1 MMKLLRYRFSG
12 IVIAVLYAF
21 FARLAFSGV
30 IQGGGLFGLN
40 LFSITFIWV
49 VPIFIGWIPII
60 FSNPDKIITVWSSAW
75 TPAVSVLVFFIIAF
89 LSGNEN
95 IICLIIIA
103 LPFITGAVIGGEIIR
118 FFIMRK
124 RRKNGRMLY
133 SLLLLIPLLSSVI
146 ESRFP
151 TPSEKHTFTNTTI
164 INATPEAIWPQII
177 RVKEI
182 NENEYHKGL
191 FYYSGV
197 PRPLDA
203 TLDKDTTGG
212 TRIGHFQGGL
222 KFIEKVSVWEKNK
235 KILFDITVDTA
246 SIGDNVFNRHML
258 KGGHFHFID
267 ACYELKPLGDNRT
280 QLSLTSSYELDTKI
294 NGYATYWPALM
305 LPSAAHLHNDL
316 KKKPGIL
323 PPCQTC

>member
-1 MMKLLRYRFSG
+1 
-12 IVIAVLYAF
+12 
-21 FARLAFSGV
+21 
-30 IQGGGLFGLN
+30 
-40 LFSITFIWV
+40 
-49 VPIFIGWIPII
+49 
-60 FSNPDKIITVWSSAW
+60 
-75 TPAVSVLVFFIIAF
+75 
-89 LSGNEN
+89 
-95 IICLIIIA
+95 
-103 LPFITGAVIGGEIIR
+103 
-118 FFIMRK
+118 
-124 RRKNGRMLY
+124 MLY
-133 SLLLLIPLLSSVI
+133 SLLLLIPALSSII

-164 INATPEAIWPQII
+164 INASPADIWPQII

-182 NENEYHKGL
+182 GDNEYHKGL

-222 KFIEKVSVWEKNK
+222 KFIEKISVWEKNK

-294 NGYATYWPALM
+294 NGYATYWGQIL
-305 LPSAAHLHNDL
+305 LSDFQERLLTVL
-316 KKKPGIL
+316 KKRCDKA
-323 PPCQTC
+323 Q